1 MKRLIALSV
10 LALAGCAPYQV
21 YCPLH
26 ECKKPTAVP
35 VTAVAPV
42 TAPVATPDIASF
54 QNGVLASKPI
64 TIQGVNFKVNSAKLM
79 DRDIPVLD
87 KVAAF
92 AHKYHSAVLTV
103 NGYCSH
109 TGGFAYNQRLSVRRA
124 ESVAHYLEARG
135 VSSDRLIVKG
145 HSYLDPVA
153 SNATAQGRFKNQ
165 RVEVNSTIKVHKVVQ

>member
-1 MKRLIALSV
+1 MKKLIALSI

-26 ECKKPTAVP
+26 ECNKPAAVP
-35 VTAVAPV
+35 VPVVAPV
-42 TAPVATPDIASF
+42 VRPDIAPVEKR
-54 QNGVLASKPI
+54 VLVSKPI
-64 TIQGVNFKVNSAKLM
+64 TIQGVNFKVNSAKLL
-79 DRDIPVLD
+79 DRDITVLD

-109 TGGFAYNQRLSVRRA
+109 TGSFAYNQRLSVRRA

-135 VSSDRLIVKG
+135 VSSSRMIVRG
-145 HSYLDPVA
+145 HSYMDPVA
-153 SNATAQGRFKNQ
+153 SNATPQGRFKNQ
-165 RVEVNSTIKVHKVVQ
+165 RVEINSTIKVHKLVK